1 MYIGAWPQVAGT
13 ASCPRNGP
21 APECQ
26 VLPTVQVTFPT
37 PLQTNSSAVGEH
49 DPILLHVGTRRT
61 HYKSWQIR
69 LAVIVAHSGM
79 VQSTSSNLRKLQKET
94 DAFAMYP
101 SGRLICLLLGVFL
114 ELTTTLV
121 HLS

>member
-1 MYIGAWPQVAGT
+1 MRWPCTSEHDLKSRAPPRVRAT
-13 ASCPRNGP
+13 ALRWSAKCYLRYLHSRYQFG
-21 APECQ
+21 
-26 VLPTVQVTFPT
+26 FPT
-37 PLQTNSSAVGEH
+37 PLQTGSSAVGEH

-94 DAFAMYP
+94 GAFAMYP
-101 SGRLICLLLGVFL
+101 QRRLDCLLSGC
-114 ELTTTLV
+114 
-121 HLS
+121 LS